1 MPDFIAYIDE
11 AGDEGF
17 GKLRGAA
24 PGGGQS
30 RWLVIGAMVVRA
42 ANDAKLP
49 TWRDEILRLANKPDW
64 RTLHFRNLNHPQKV
78 VICQELAQRPVGIA
92 VTMSHKVTI
101 PGSRW
106 EGVFRQKGYLYNY
119 LVRWLLERVTT
130 ECHRAASG
138 ETCTLQLVF
147 SRRGGTDY
155 HSMRQYLEMIRDG
168 REAMKPVRSI
178 KWSMLDIDAIR
189 VEAHEKWA
197 GLQLADCATSAFL
210 AAVEPNVYGNYEP
223 RYARLLRPRVLKNG
237 DHCLNRGVTPVPN
250 MHRSALDAEQ
260 TEFFRYFMA
269 KGGQAP
275 GP

>member
-1 MPDFIAYIDE
+1 
-11 AGDEGF
+11 
-17 GKLRGAA
+17 
-24 PGGGQS
+24 
-30 RWLVIGAMVVRA
+30 
-42 ANDAKLP
+42 
-49 TWRDEILRLANKPDW
+49 
-64 RTLHFRNLNHPQKV
+64 
-78 VICQELAQRPVGIA
+78 
-92 VTMSHKVTI
+92 
-101 PGSRW
+101 
-106 EGVFRQKGYLYNY
+106 
-119 LVRWLLERVTT
+119 
-130 ECHRAASG
+130 
-138 ETCTLQLVF
+138 
-147 SRRGGTDY
+147 
-155 HSMRQYLEMIRDG
+155 MRQYLEMIRDG